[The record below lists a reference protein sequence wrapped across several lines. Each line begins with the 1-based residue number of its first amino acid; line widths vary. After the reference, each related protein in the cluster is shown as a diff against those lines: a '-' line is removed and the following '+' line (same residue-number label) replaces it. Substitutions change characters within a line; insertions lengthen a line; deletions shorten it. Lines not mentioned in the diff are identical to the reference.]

1 MDFPSTTVPSLSY
14 IENTL
19 LNALSEPIS
28 EPISESVS
36 DFERDIVTETKEP
49 ELPIVTIL
57 QNRLEDLIH
66 QVRINHLDR
75 FALGLLL
82 GVHLPIFSL
91 LLLGYIACFPIFIT
105 LQNPIWLVKL
115 QSERFELLIV
125 YCGVLVTCELYS
137 LYCIYKISQWIL

>member
-28 EPISESVS
+28 ESVS
-36 DFERDIVTETKEP
+36 NFERDIVTETKEP